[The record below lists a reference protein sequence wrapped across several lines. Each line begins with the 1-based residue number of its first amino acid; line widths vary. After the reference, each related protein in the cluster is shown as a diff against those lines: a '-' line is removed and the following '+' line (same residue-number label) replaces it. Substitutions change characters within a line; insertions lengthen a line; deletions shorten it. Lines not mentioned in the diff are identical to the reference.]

1 MTFRQKLQRA
11 VRSSNSLLSVG
22 LDPDPARIPVS
33 IKKQFPETDRQ
44 VFEFCRRVIEATKM
58 HTGIYKP
65 NMAFFE
71 ALGSKGWAVL
81 EDLLEE
87 IPSGKIVIA
96 DAKRGDIGTTALK
109 YKEAFFDQL
118 GVDAVTL
125 NPLMGLDS
133 IEPFLDEESKGIFV
147 LTVTSNRGSA
157 DFVQRRFQGRM
168 SLGEYFAEEL
178 AKMQPD
184 SKTDIGM
191 VIGATQPEASGPV
204 LKAYPDSN
212 LLIPGIGAQGGDF
225 SVLKEVLKD
234 HKGIPIVHSSRAIIY
249 NGADSENWEEA
260 VSAKAAEMKELLL
273 PLTEKFI
280 HE

>member
-11 VRSSNSLLSVG
+11 VTSSGSLLCVG
-22 LDPDPARIPVS
+22 LDPDPARIPVPV
-33 IKKQFPETDRQ
+33 KEQFPETDRQ

-81 EDLLEE
+81 EELLDE

-96 DAKRGDIGTTALK
+96 DGKRGDIGTTAQK
-109 YKEAFFDQL
+109 YKEAFFDHL

-125 NPLMGLDS
+125 NPLMGMDT
-133 IEPFLDEESKGIFV
+133 IEPFLDDETKGVFV

-157 DFVQRRFQGRM
+157 DFVQIRFQGRM
-168 SLGEYFAEEL
+168 SLGEYIAEEL
-178 AKMQPD
+178 SKKNQD

-191 VIGATQPEASGPV
+191 VVGATQPEAAGPV
-204 LKAYPDSN
+204 LKAFPGAA
-212 LLIPGIGAQGGDF
+212 LLIPGIGAQGGNLNLLQQA
-225 SVLKEVLKD
+225 LKK
-234 HKGIPIVHSSRAIIY
+234 HTGIPIINSSRTILY
-249 NGADSENWEEA
+249 NGADSDNWEES
-260 VSAKAAEMKELLL
+260 VSAKAAEIKELLK
-273 PLTEKFI
+273 PLTKKVI
-280 HE
+280 DG